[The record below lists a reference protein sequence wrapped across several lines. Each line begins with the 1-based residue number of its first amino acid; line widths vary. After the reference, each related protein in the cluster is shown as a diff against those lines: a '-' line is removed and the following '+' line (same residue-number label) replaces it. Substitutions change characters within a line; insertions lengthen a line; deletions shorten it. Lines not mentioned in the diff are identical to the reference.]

1 MYLING
7 KVVEKEDFHIPIE
20 DMLVWRGDGIFEAI
34 QLHEGFPFGIDFHLD
49 RLSSSA
55 EKLNLEINI
64 QAIREW
70 ILNVS
75 SHFEKGYVRTIISR
89 GEEERGSNVYVFHQ
103 PLVEYP
109 EEFTLLTQKA
119 PWHPAGDFTLDDF
132 SAIGVKSTSY
142 ALNMKHTRFAKER
155 GYTDAL
161 LLSRNNIVLEGPT
174 FSICWIKKDKIFT
187 PSLNLGI
194 LDSVTRKYLFSIC
207 KQNQIDIEEVESSVN
222 ELVGVDAAFLISTA
236 KHAIPVCKIDDIFY
250 SENELLNRL
259 QDLYGNLVQSEK
271 ANFSN
276 K

>member
-7 KVVEKEDFHIPIE
+7 NVVEKEDFNISVE

-34 QLHEGFPFGIDFHLD
+34 QLHDGFPFGIDLHLD

-55 EKLNLEINI
+55 EKLNLEIDI
-64 QAIREW
+64 QDIREW
-70 ILNVS
+70 IIHVS
-75 SHFEKGYVRTIISR
+75 SHFQKGYVRTIVSR
-89 GEEERGSNVYVFHQ
+89 GKEDTRSNIYVFHQ

-142 ALNMKHTRFAKER
+142 ALNMKHTRLAKEK
-155 GYTDAL
+155 GFTDAL

-194 LDSVTRKYLFSIC
+194 LDSVTRKYLLSIC
-207 KQNQIDIEEVESSVN
+207 EQNQIEIEEVEVSVD
-222 ELVGVDAAFLISTA
+222 ELVDSDAVFVISTA
-236 KHAIPVCKIDDIFY
+236 KHALPVFKIDNIIY
-250 SENELLNRL
+250 SESELVKRL
-259 QDLYGNLVQSEK
+259 QTLYQNLIQSEK

>member
-7 KVVEKEDFHIPIE
+7 NVVEKEDFNIPVE

-34 QLHEGFPFGIDFHLD
+34 QLHDGFPFGIDLHLD

-55 EKLNLEINI
+55 EKLNLDID
-64 QAIREW
+64 IRDIRKW
-70 ILNVS
+70 IIRVS
-75 SHFEKGYVRTIISR
+75 SHFQKGYVRTIVSR
-89 GEEERGSNVYVFHQ
+89 GEEEKGSNIYVFHQ
-103 PLVEYP
+103 PPVEYP
-109 EEFTLLTQKA
+109 EEFTLNTQKA

-132 SAIGVKSTSY
+132 LAIGVKSTSY
-142 ALNMKHTRFAKER
+142 ALNMKHTRLAKEK
-155 GYTDAL
+155 GFTDAL

-194 LDSVTRKYLFSIC
+194 LDSVTRKYLLSIC
-207 KQNQIDIEEVESSVN
+207 EKNQIEIEEVEVSID
-222 ELVGVDAAFLISTA
+222 ELFDADAVFVISTA
-236 KHAIPVCKIDDIFY
+236 KHAIPIFKIDNILY
-250 SENELLNRL
+250 SESELIQRI
-259 QDLYGNLVQSEK
+259 QTLYQNLVQLEK